1 MFKCIWLSKKK
12 KKFDKIK
19 PISGIFI
26 SDTQIAEIFKTVIHA
41 PMESLVLEN
50 LNYNKTIALG
60 IFFCPFL
67 AHQFYIS
74 LKNWLQIVSPEYNVL
89 IFTDILGL

>member
-1 MFKCIWLSKKK
+1 MIKTCSSAFDYPKK

-19 PISGIFI
+19 PISGVFI

-50 LNYNKTIALG
+50 LNYNKTIGNFFFAL
-60 IFFCPFL
+60 
-67 AHQFYIS
+67 S
-74 LKNWLQIVSPEYNVL
+74 LPINFIYH
-89 IFTDILGL
+89 